1 MNENSEYNDIPPPT
15 SEEELNFQREIDSR
29 LS

>member
-15 SEEELNFQREIDSR
+15 EEELNFQREIDSR